1 MSYKV
6 ISGFVFNNSVQ
17 LISCIESSHLLDSLV
32 INAVSIDNVK
42 LEPVLI
48 KNNDKV
54 YPSWSEVPSL
64 IYYNEPS
71 KAISNDSEISVISK
85 GAVSFSPDYKP
96 ATKFDDARLVYT
108 NYKCMIDEGSYFDL
122 NGVSIV
128 LVNYTP
134 VEGTLYIKVE
144 YIDSSGLLGSQI
156 VSDEVIG
163 NRPNFISARFD
174 LKAVKSL
181 KITIKSGISVL
192 IKDVVLHGNRIP
204 V

>member
-17 LISCIESSHLLDSLV
+17 PISCIESSHLLDSIV

-96 ATKFDDARLVYT
+96 VTKLDDARLVYT

-144 YIDSSGLLGSQI
+144 YIDSYGLLGSQI

-163 NRPNFISARFD
+163 DRPNFISARFD
-174 LKAVKSL
+174 LKTVKSL
-181 KITIKSGISVL
+181 KITIKSSISVL
-192 IKDVVLHGNRIP
+192 IKEVVLHGNRIP

>member
-17 LISCIESSHLLDSLV
+17 LISCIESSHLLDSIV

-96 ATKFDDARLVYT
+96 VTKLDDARLVYT

-144 YIDSSGLLGSQI
+144 YIDSYGLLGSQI

-163 NRPNFISARFD
+163 DRPNFISARFD

-181 KITIKSGISVL
+181 KITIKSSISVL
-192 IKDVVLHGNRIP
+192 IKEVVLHGNRIP